1 MSEEQQHHL
10 ALPQKNSLFKRLVV
24 VLGVIALL
32 VGGKV
37 YVAHAEQG
45 VLEKQH
51 EEQAFVTEVGRMP
64 HPKGRNKG
72 EPDLHITV
80 RLNLPLLTISLLNQG
95 ADVHA
100 KDNDGDTPLHR
111 AAFKDA
117 SSTAAVLLSQGA
129 DVHAKDNDG
138 DTPLHRTAS
147 DNASSTATV
156 LLSQGADANAK
167 NNDGDTPLH
176 TATRNYAAETAE
188 VLRRYGG
195 RE

>member
-45 VLEKQH
+45 VLEKQR

-80 RLNLPLLTISLLNQG
+80 RLNLPLLTLSLLNQG

-100 KDNDGDTPLHR
+100 K
-111 AAFKDA
+111 
-117 SSTAAVLLSQGA
+117 
-129 DVHAKDNDG
+129 
-138 DTPLHRTAS
+138 
-147 DNASSTATV
+147 
-156 LLSQGADANAK
+156 
-167 NNDGDTPLH
+167 NNDGLMPLH
-176 TATRNYAAETAE
+176 VAMRNNASATVE